1 MVIPDAIYD
10 RRAVRHYQP
19 TEVDEA
25 TVRGLLY
32 AAVQAPSTLNQQP
45 WAFGVCHGHQRLRA
59 YSELAKRHL
68 VETYHPQWEQ
78 YLRSELYENPHYD
91 VFHGA
96 GSLIVIYA
104 VGGRMYPAEEC
115 CLAAQNLMLAAHG
128 LGLGTCPIGF
138 ARPWLDLP
146 ETKRLFGVPE
156 HLHAVFPLVL
166 GFPALAEPS
175 PGRREPEIVCWQW
188 DPSPP

>member
-1 MVIPDAIYD
+1 
-10 RRAVRHYQP
+10 VRHYAP
-19 TEVDEA
+19 TVVDEA
-25 TVRGLLY
+25 TVRSLLF

-45 WAFGVCHGHQRLRA
+45 WAFGVCHGHERLRT

-78 YLRSELYENPHYD
+78 YLRSELYENPNYD

-96 GSLIVIYA
+96 GTLIVIYA
-104 VGGRMYPAEEC
+104 VSGRMHPTEEC

-146 ETKRLFGVPE
+146 ETKRRFGVAD
-156 HLHAVFPLVL
+156 HLQAVFPLVL
-166 GFPALAEPS
+166 GYPALAEPS
-175 PGRREPEIVCWQW
+175 PGRREPEIACWQW
-188 DPSPP
+188 DSP